1 MIAKAYVDMTEKEK
15 KQLIKAQQGEL
26 DAVILYRTLAELIHE
41 VENKALFLK
50 IASDEGKHASIL
62 RKYTGENLEPK
73 NLKSVIVTNIYK
85 VFGIKIMLKILA
97 RGEFKAANKYSSL
110 ALKFPDIQE
119 IIKDENL
126 HGKSMQDMAINPNIY

>member
-1 MIAKAYVDMTEKEK
+1 MIAKAYADMTEKEK

-26 DAVILYRTLAELIHE
+26 DAVILYRKLAELINE
-41 VENKALFLK
+41 AENKALFLK
-50 IASDEGKHASIL
+50 IASDERKHANIL

-110 ALKFPDIQE
+110 VKKFPDIQE
-119 IIKDENL
+119 IIKDENI
-126 HGKSMQDMAINPNIY
+126 HGKSMQDMAINLK